1 MLVKEELLSYFIKG
15 YIHIGKKDYL
25 FFHNLDKFLHEG
37 KNITSKQ
44 NDLFNKLIV
53 KYQRQLQ
60 KQNFDIKFLLDL
72 NWKTKVVPT
81 DPELLVAKINLIDNS
96 LVVKTPYNKKFSS
109 AISNKSLRT
118 NSFTWDKTNKC
129 YVAPFTTTNFS
140 YAYKKVQE
148 CFPSYRLCTNLQQI
162 IDEVEGL
169 NDKIWCPTLVER
181 NKLFYILAVNE
192 NLYNQIKNF
201 DVRTDLNSLYALS
214 KFGIK
219 INSSILNSDILTNFL
234 NKREVLVNYQEAETI
249 LQNLHIMGINKVYVH
264 SNSNNFLKNSTNY
277 ILEQLKKY
285 GISFQFLKTSF
296 DNNEVVPNS
305 LTIKFSKSMLTHSN
319 IVTDKVL
326 IVANDT
332 PIEVF

>member
-1 MLVKEELLSYFIKG
+1 
-15 YIHIGKKDYL
+15 
-25 FFHNLDKFLHEG
+25 
-37 KNITSKQ
+37 
-44 NDLFNKLIV
+44 
-53 KYQRQLQ
+53 
-60 KQNFDIKFLLDL
+60 
-72 NWKTKVVPT
+72 
-81 DPELLVAKINLIDNS
+81 
-96 LVVKTPYNKKFSS
+96 
-109 AISNKSLRT
+109 
-118 NSFTWDKTNKC
+118 
-129 YVAPFTTTNFS
+129 
-140 YAYKKVQE
+140 
-148 CFPSYRLCTNLQQI
+148 LCTNLQQI